1 MNSLKKI
8 TVVSYVFC
16 AGLFLAQNT
25 FRLSNKNATRETQN
39 LYKNLWQLLDKGIM
53 FGHQDDLGYGVNW
66 RMQDGRSDVKETAG
80 DYPAVFGWDVMNMES
95 GGKGPID
102 IFSFNEMKKMM
113 EGVYNMGGI
122 NTVSWHANNP
132 FSGKNAWDNTKGGV
146 KVILPG
152 GDKHQMFLGWLDLI
166 SDYLATVKGKDKKQV
181 PILWRPYHEL
191 TGNWFWWGK
200 GNCTPEEFKQLWK
213 MTYDYMTKT
222 KGQNNLIWIY
232 NTADFNT
239 KEEFLEFYP
248 GDEYVDMISF
258 DIYELDNPVHNK
270 SYVERSQKQF
280 ELMDEIAKEHHKIPT
295 LAETGYEQIPY
306 NRFWTNTLMEA
317 IGNYKISYVLAWRN
331 HGLTEEKKMHYYVPY
346 KGHPNEQDFKDFYNL
361 DKTLF
366 LKDIQNSNVYK

>member
-16 AGLFLAQNT
+16 SGLFLAQNT
-25 FRLSNKNATRETQN
+25 FRLSNKNATEETQN

-80 DYPAVFGWDVMNMES
+80 DYPAIFGWDVINMES

-102 IFSFNEMKKMM
+102 IFSFNQMKKMM

-132 FSGKNAWDNTKGGV
+132 LSGKNAWDNTKGGV
-146 KVILPG
+146 KAILPG
-152 GDKHQMFLGWLDLI
+152 GEKHQMFLSWLDLI
-166 SDYLATVKGKDKKQV
+166 SDYLSTVKGKDKKQV

-213 MTYDYMTKT
+213 MTYDYMIKT

-232 NTADFNT
+232 NTSDFNS

-280 ELMDEIAKEHHKIPT
+280 ALMDEIAKEHHKIPA

-366 LKDIQNSNVYK
+366 LKEIQNSNVYK

>member
-25 FRLSNKNATRETQN
+25 FRLSNKNATEETQD

-66 RMQDGRSDVKETAG
+66 RMQDGRSDVKETTG

-132 FSGKNAWDNTKGGV
+132 LSGKNAWDNTKGGV
-146 KVILPG
+146 KAILPG
-152 GDKHQMFLGWLDLI
+152 GEKHQMFLGWLDLI
-166 SDYLATVKGKDKKQV
+166 SNYLATVKGKDKKQI

-191 TGNWFWWGK
+191 TGSWFWWGK

-213 MTYDYMTKT
+213 MTYDHMTRT

-232 NTADFNT
+232 NTSDFNS

-270 SYVERSQKQF
+270 AYVERSQKQF
-280 ELMDEIAKEHHKIPT
+280 AIMDEFAREHHKIPT

-361 DKTLF
+361 ERTFF
-366 LKDIQNSNVYK
+366 LKDIQNIKVYK